1 MALKNNFDVIV
12 ELEAPL
18 RAIEDLTGFR
28 LWHDLQQR
36 VGPDRELPDENQQH
50 GRGHPNRKESHR
62 DGSGE
67 PVVALDQG
75 DGDQGGGRLY
85 EQA

>member
-1 MALKNNFDVIV
+1 MALKNNFDVIA

-36 VGPDRELPDENQQH
+36 VWPFIDPAHVREGVDLD
-50 GRGHPNRKESHR
+50 
-62 DGSGE
+62 
-67 PVVALDQG
+67 VAKRARYPL
-75 DGDQGGGRLY
+75 RCFPPKRFT
-85 EQA
+85 